1 VQQLSGNFKVSYK
14 ADRALFQNLWVKSW
28 LAIFIVSMIL
38 APFFVSRYQLSILN
52 EIGIVVIG
60 ALGLNL
66 LTGYTGQISLCHG
79 AFVGIGAYTAA
90 LLASKL
96 GVPFL
101 ISLPLSGLM
110 AALLG
115 MVVGIPSLRLK
126 GLYLAL
132 GTLAFGFIVEYILFH
147 WDLIQGDMGM
157 AVPKISFGTFTVRTE
172 RQFYFLIM
180 TAATI
185 AVIFAKNIART
196 KIGRCFVAIRDRDIA
211 AEAMGIPLAK
221 YKVMAFAISAF
232 YAGIAGCIMA
242 YYQKWIVPGSF
253 DLSLSIAYIA
263 MIIMGGLGTILGS
276 ILGAILI
283 TGIPHGIVYFTD
295 VFKESCPAISG
306 LIVDFKL
313 GIFGLIIVLT
323 LLFEPRGLVGI
334 YQRIKVYWKTWP
346 FKY

>member
-1 VQQLSGNFKVSYK
+1 LGGNFKVSYK
-14 ADRALFQNLWVKSW
+14 ADMALFQNLWVKYW
-28 LAIFIVSMIL
+28 LVIFIVIMIL
-38 APFFVSRYQLSILN
+38 APFYVSRYQLSILN
-52 EIGIVVIG
+52 EIGIAVIG

-66 LTGYTGQISLCHG
+66 LTGYTGQISLGHG
-79 AFVGIGAYTAA
+79 AFVGIGAYTTA
-90 LLASKL
+90 LLTSKL
-96 GVPFL
+96 GLPFL

-110 AALLG
+110 AAMLG
-115 MVVGIPSLRLK
+115 MIVGIPSLRLK

-132 GTLAFGFIVEYILFH
+132 GTLAFGFIVEYILYH
-147 WDLIQGDMGM
+147 WNLTQGDMGM
-157 AVPKISFGTFTVRTE
+157 AVPKISFGGFTIRTE

-180 TAATI
+180 AAAAI
-185 AVIFAKNIART
+185 AAIFAKNIART

-232 YAGIAGCIMA
+232 YAGVAGCLMA
-242 YYQKWIVPGSF
+242 HYQKWIVPGSF

-283 TGIPHGIVYFTD
+283 TGIPHGIIYLTD
-295 VFKESCPAISG
+295 VFKESYPALSG

-323 LLFEPRGLVGI
+323 LLFEPRGLFGI